1 MRYLVFA
8 LKIGIKK
15 TSGLFG
21 SYHPVIQSATIALHF
36 FYTGQ
41 QQYLSFLKQQVDK
54 NRYIKTGT

>member
-54 NRYIKTGT
+54 NR